1 MPISG
6 EQVRIRVPDRLVG
19 YDAFGDE
26 IYETDER
33 DVDGVLVAPGPRTDL
48 SDVNR
53 PAGVKVV
60 FNLHFPKTFS
70 GSLRGGEIRVRGE
83 WFSVIGD
90 PKPYTPENTP
100 GRWNLPVEV
109 ETVNG

>member
-6 EQVRIRVPDRLVG
+6 ELVRIRVPDRLVG

-33 DVDGVLVAPGPRTDL
+33 DVDGVLVAPGPRADL

-53 PAGVKVV
+53 PEGVKVV

-70 GSLRGGEIRVRGE
+70 GSLRGGEIRVRGD
-83 WFSVIGD
+83 WYAVIGD
-90 PKPYTPENTP
+90 PQAYTASNTP
-100 GRWNLPVEV
+100 GAWNMPVEV
-109 ETVNG
+109 TKVKG